1 MKTIKFFQ
9 SSIFIIVLSVLSF
22 SSCVDPIET
31 PQVDH
36 FKVMTDYMK
45 ANNMDINNMT
55 DTWVIDAA
63 AMNTAGTANFHIID
77 LRTAADFTTKGRIQ
91 GAINSTLANVLTA
104 AQGATKPIV
113 VTCYTGQN
121 AAVAVAALRLSGYPT
136 ARIMKF
142 GMSSWNSVFDSWTAN
157 VSNQGKGHAN
167 WSTTNTIKT
176 PVSFAFPVLDKTQFT
191 AADTTGARILAKRV
205 TYMLNQG
212 FRSVNA
218 VDVLANPL
226 TSFIVNYWAEAD
238 VNIYGHIKNSYRLF
252 ETLKLAGDGIKN
264 LDPATTN
271 IIYCWTGQT
280 SALLSA
286 YLTVLGYD
294 AKGLRFGC
302 NNMINADLLK
312 NKWQASEIKGYAF
325 VTGN

>member
-1 MKTIKFFQ
+1 MKTTQLFKTVFA
-9 SSIFIIVLSVLSF
+9 IVALSVF
-22 SSCVDPIET
+22 TFTSCIEEVEQPKT
-31 PQVDH
+31 DH
-36 FKVMTDYMK
+36 FKVMVDYMK
-45 ANNMDINNMT
+45 ANNLDLNNMT
-55 DTWVIDAA
+55 DNWVIDASVINTTGVA
-63 AMNTAGTANFHIID
+63 AFHIID

-136 ARIMKF
+136 ARIMKW
-142 GMSSWNSVFDSWTAN
+142 GMSSWNAVFDSWTAN

-176 PVSFAFPVLDKTQFT
+176 PALFTLPSFETTQFT
-191 AADTTGARILAKRV
+191 AADTTGAAILAKRV
-205 TYMLNQG
+205 SYMLSQG
-212 FRSVNA
+212 FRA
-218 VDVLANPL
+218 VSAADVLANPNNF
-226 TSFIVNYWAEAD
+226 FIVNYWTEAD
-238 VNIYGHIKNSYRLF
+238 VNIYGHIRNSYRLM
-252 ETLKLAGDGIKN
+252 ETLRLAGDGIKN

-271 IIYCWTGQT
+271 VIYCWTGQT
-280 SALLSA
+280 SALASA

-302 NNMINADLLK
+302 NNMINADLLR
-312 NKWQASEIKGYAF
+312 NRWTSTEIKNFSF